1 MKSPKYMCAGSSSF
15 IAGGGVVRDVEQCR
29 EVGQASAGTLGGE
42 LALGRDEV
50 SMTVVRLSIHRW

>member
-1 MKSPKYMCAGSSSF
+1 MGAGSGSF

-29 EVGQASAGTLGGE
+29 EVGQASAGLLGGE